1 MTVDQLDVY
10 ISYAPED
17 EAEVRR
23 IVEELERAGLR
34 VWFQDQPSSSQES
47 LANLRQ
53 ILNPSNCQVVVWSN
67 NSAGSGRIQAEAR
80 AGSALGRLV
89 AARIHKDIAPPRDTD
104 AVTYADLVGWNG
116 GTDHRGMKKLLT
128 GIRNL
133 TGKGRQPDLAE
144 IASNPS
150 ANPRPAPIPGL
161 AGREE
166 NMTPEQKDERAWQ
179 TCLAFNNRT
188 YYEHYLAYFPD
199 GKYARE
205 AGNRIARKKR
215 TSIIIAAC
223 AILYVIGQFIA
234 SVILNIDKF

>member
-1 MTVDQLDVY
+1 MTIDQVDVY

-17 EAEVRR
+17 EGQVRR
-23 IVEELERAGLR
+23 IVEELEGAGLK
-34 VWFQDQPSSSQES
+34 VWFRDQPSTSQES

-89 AARIHKDIAPPRDTD
+89 AARIHKDIAPPRDTN
-104 AVTYADLVGWNG
+104 AVAYADLVGWNG
-116 GTDHRGMKKLLT
+116 GTGHRGMKKLLT
-128 GIRNL
+128 GIWNL
-133 TGKGRQPDLAE
+133 TGKGRQPDPADE
-144 IASNPS
+144 ASNPS
-150 ANPRPAPIPGL
+150 AAPHPAPILGFG
-161 AGREE
+161 AREE
-166 NMTPEQKDERAWQ
+166 HLTPEQKDERAWQ
-179 TCLAFNNRT
+179 TCLAYNNRT

-223 AILYVIGQFIA
+223 AILYVIGQIVA